1 MNVQDQYDYFIKWAG
16 EKNIL
21 LLDGEVNSIKS
32 TIVEFDAKTEKGIYD
47 FISLITVLEGK
58 VIFCSHVFFAEEV
71 YDEYVSYLSRVED
84 VEVKENFLKLETF
97 RNKFLSVKFYFVHE
111 SAVYVFENTLDEADI
126 YIDAQNAIIDLLQ
139 NVQWNEIS
147 EEKAN
152 EFAREFANHREYSK
166 AKNRTQRIFL
176 AKKLYPELIEFDG
189 DACTKIAYKAETF
202 YEIEVKP
209 LLEEQLSMKINT
221 LKNQG
226 KTKVVICQELKISKD
241 TLNKYY

>member
-1 MNVQDQYDYFIKWAG
+1 MNLQNQYDYFIKWAG

-21 LLDGEVNSIKS
+21 LLDGEVNSKKS

-47 FISLITVLEGK
+47 FTSLITLLEGK
-58 VIFCSHVFFAEEV
+58 VIFCSHVFLAEEV

-84 VEVKENFLKLETF
+84 MEVKENFLKLEPF
-97 RNKFLSVKFYFVHE
+97 RNKFLSVRFYFVHE
-111 SAVYVFENTLDEADI
+111 SAVYVFENSLDEADV
-126 YIDAQNAIIDLLQ
+126 YSDAQNAIIDLIQ
-139 NVQWNEIS
+139 TVQWNEIS

-152 EFAREFANHREYSK
+152 EIGREFANHKEYSK

-189 DACTKIAYKAETF
+189 DAFTKISYMAETF

-209 LLEEQLSMKINT
+209 QIEQQLSIKINQ
-221 LKNQG
+221 LKNEG
-226 KTKVVICQELKISKD
+226 KTKVVICQELRISKD